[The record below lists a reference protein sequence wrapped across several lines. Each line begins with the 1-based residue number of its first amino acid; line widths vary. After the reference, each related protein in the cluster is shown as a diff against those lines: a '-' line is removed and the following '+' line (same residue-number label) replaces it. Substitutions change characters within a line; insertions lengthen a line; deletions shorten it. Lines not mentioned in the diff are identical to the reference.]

1 MRAAQRGLL
10 MLCTRLG
17 REEKPLS
24 QAEYRA
30 LARRVRAAQEKSGQG
45 ELTQEFLC
53 ALGYDSAQAQRI
65 LRLLDG
71 EKRAEEYLA
80 AAPEV
85 SPITRICPEFPER
98 LRALGGH
105 CPPVLFCMGDVPLL
119 RTRCIALV
127 GSRRIEE
134 KNRAFAARI
143 GALCAKE
150 GFTLVS
156 GDANGADRAAQEA
169 CLSAG
174 GRVVCF
180 VPDELSRHEA
190 RKNLL
195 YCSAEGYDVPFSA
208 ARALER
214 NRYIHA
220 LGEKTFVAQSSL
232 ECGGTWQG
240 TTENLAHGY
249 SPVFVYDD
257 ESPAARALIA
267 RGAEPVLRAVRSVGA
282 LAPRQEVLPL

>member
-1 MRAAQRGLL
+1 MRPAQQGLL
-10 MLCTRLG
+10 LLCARLG

-30 LARRVRAAQEKSGQG
+30 LARRVRAVPQENGQS

-71 EKRAEEYLA
+71 KTRMEEYLA

-85 SPITRICPEFPER
+85 SALTRICPEFPER
-98 LRALGGH
+98 LRALDGQ
-105 CPPVLFCMGDVPLL
+105 CPPVLFCLGDVSLL

-156 GDANGADRAAQEA
+156 GDASGADRAAQEA

-174 GRVVCF
+174 GQVVSF
-180 VPDELSRHEA
+180 VPDELFRREA

-195 YCSAEGYDVPFSA
+195 YCSAEGYDCPFSA
-208 ARALER
+208 ARALAR
-214 NRYIHA
+214 NRFIHA

-257 ESPAARALIA
+257 ESVAAKALIA

-282 LAPRQEVLPL
+282 LSARQQTLPL